1 MLRTPN
7 PYLFATCSVVLSRM
21 IVEASLEQSR
31 RWALF
36 WCELA
41 APTQPE
47 PTKEAPS
54 PKTAKP
60 RHRAPSLPPMPEG
73 MRLN

>member
-1 MLRTPN
+1 MFRTPN
-7 PYLFATCSVVLSRM
+7 PYLFATCSVVLSRL

-36 WCELA
+36 WLELA
-41 APTQPE
+41 APVPPE
-47 PTKEAPS
+47 PAAEAAS
-54 PKTAKP
+54 PKPAKQ
-60 RHRAPSLPPMPEG
+60 RHRAPSVPTTPEG